1 MPGKTS
7 EESVRSVAFSKE
19 STTIKKDMT
28 EQLVV
33 TTVPEGKPVKYEV
46 TDGEEYISVNS
57 NGLVTAKEVGSAEI
71 TATSGDQSDTISIE
85 VQEDELQTI

>member
-1 MPGKTS
+1 M
-7 EESVRSVAFSKE
+7 
-19 STTIKKDMT
+19 
-28 EQLVV
+28 
-33 TTVPEGKPVKYEV
+33 
-46 TDGEEYISVNS
+46 SVNS